1 MKNTKKQMYVAPQIE
16 EFEVELEQGIAAGSQ
31 GVAQP
36 GAPSIND
43 YEEGQG
49 NNAWNVD
56 GF

>member
-1 MKNTKKQMYVAPQIE
+1 MPQIE

-49 NNAWNVD
+49 SNAWNVD